1 MNAPAAGVNGRAA
14 GTDARA
20 ARAGITAVF
29 FVNGALFATW
39 ASRIPALSNRVG
51 ATTGVLGLALLAPAV
66 GAVLAMPL
74 VGRLLPGRSSRVF
87 TRFALAGLMVA
98 ILLPALARSVPALAG
113 ALFVVGV
120 TNSSMDLS
128 MNAQGVSVERY
139 MRRPILSSLHAAFSF
154 GGFAGAGLGAL
165 AAALDVAPLPHFLGG
180 VVLFGI
186 PGLIATRSLLARDED
201 VDAHAPSMRWR
212 AIPSRLVLIGTACLF
227 CLMAEGG
234 ASDWSAKLVH
244 DDLAG
249 SAALGAI
256 AYAVFSVG
264 MGSGRLIADRLWAR
278 WGSVGLLRRC
288 GALAAV
294 GFAAGLAAGTAP
306 AAIAGFAA
314 LGLGLAGVVPT
325 LFRAGADQPGVPT
338 GQALAAVT
346 SLGYL
351 GFLAGPPII
360 GGVAQLTSLR
370 LAARAHGD
378 RRRARGIA
386 RRRRQG
392 SRFGRDAGGP
402 HNWRCRTGRSQ
413 SLGGGQVTDEAK
425 TQADQVGEITKLVED
440 AQDKLDQVVRALH
453 TLQDRFRRESAER
466 HSV

>member
-1 MNAPAAGVNGRAA
+1 MN
-14 GTDARA
+14 ARA

-66 GAVLAMPL
+66 GAVVVMPI
-74 VGRLLPGRSSRVF
+74 VGRLLPGRPSRMF
-87 TRFALAGLMVA
+87 CRIALAGLIVA
-98 ILLPALARSVPALAG
+98 IVLPALARSVPALAG

-120 TNSSMDLS
+120 TNSTMDLS
-128 MNAQGVSVERY
+128 MNAQGVSVERH
-139 MRRPILSSLHAAFSF
+139 MGRPILSSLHAAYSF

-165 AAALDVAPLPHFLGG
+165 AAALNVAPLPHFLAAA
-180 VVLFGI
+180 VLFGVG
-186 PGLIATRSLLARDED
+186 GLIATRFLLAHDED

-212 AIPSRLVLIGTACLF
+212 AMPSRLLLLGITCLV
-227 CLMAEGG
+227 CLVAEGG

-249 SAALGAI
+249 TAALGAI
-256 AYAVFSVG
+256 AYAVFSIG
-264 MGSGRLIADRLWAR
+264 MGSGRLITDRLWVR

-294 GFAAGLAAGTAP
+294 GFAAGLAVGTAP
-306 AAIAGFAA
+306 AAIAAFAA

-325 LFRAGADQPGVPT
+325 LFRAGADQPGVST
-338 GQALAAVT
+338 GPALAAVT

-370 LAARAHGD
+370 FATGLMVLAGVSVVLLAGAARVPD
-378 RRRARGIA
+378 RVENAGEPLDA
-386 RRRRQG
+386 CGPGVG
-392 SRFGRDAGGP
+392 SLAG
-402 HNWRCRTGRSQ
+402 N
-413 SLGGGQVTDEAK
+413 A
-425 TQADQVGEITKLVED
+425 
-440 AQDKLDQVVRALH
+440 AL
-453 TLQDRFRRESAER
+453 Q
-466 HSV
+466 